1 GNQLTTDTS
10 SSQIGLSALG
20 GIHIIKDILGI
31 GARTLTGP
39 FGFALG
45 LPNSSI
51 SFFQDKGKAKLLA
64 STQVHVLDDQDQSI
78 KIGQRVPIQTAFV
91 PTYSTVVT
99 TGANGQAKYPNNPN
113 TGFNNFGYGGSG
125 YPQIQYE
132 NVGLNIDMKPN
143 VYEDEVQLKM
153 KIDSSSVDS
162 SINPLTPT
170 FN

>member
-39 FGFALG
+39 LGFALG

-78 KIGQRVPIQTAFV
+78 RIGQRVPIQTATL
-91 PTYSTVVT
+91 PTYGTISNQQQKQ
-99 TGANGQAKYPNNPN
+99 GAVQN
-113 TGFNNFGYGGSG
+113 
-125 YPQIQYE
+125 
-132 NVGLNIDMKPN
+132 GLNA
-143 VYEDEVQLKM
+143 
-153 KIDSSSVDS
+153 
-162 SINPLTPT
+162 
-170 FN
+170 